1 MQIFG
6 SLKVASRTRGERP
19 QVRDRQADVSQEGV
33 PGRGRQPRPLESF
46 FSEASERRRLE
57 RGALPLHPAE
67 VPGPENDEPKGNSV
81 PGENLEIVA
90 ADIAYQGAHG
100 ERRAHEGCNRTDPD
114 DREIVEFDRVPRF
127 EEFQYRCAE
136 YRRNRQEK

>member
-1 MQIFG
+1 MHCKLVVG
-6 SLKVASRTRGERP
+6 NPNVSGRRLTCRRLPSDAVAS
-19 QVRDRQADVSQEGV
+19 
-33 PGRGRQPRPLESF
+33 L
-46 FSEASERRRLE
+46 
-57 RGALPLHPAE
+57 RGAGPLPLHPAE

-100 ERRAHEGCNRTDPD
+100 ERRAHEGCNRTDPN